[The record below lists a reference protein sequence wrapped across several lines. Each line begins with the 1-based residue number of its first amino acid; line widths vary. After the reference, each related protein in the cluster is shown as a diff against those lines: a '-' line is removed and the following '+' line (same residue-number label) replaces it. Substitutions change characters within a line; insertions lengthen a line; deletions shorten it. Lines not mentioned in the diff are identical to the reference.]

1 MKWYDHI
8 YMGSN
13 AVERLD
19 EIREDIEQ
27 EEFVFPQLYLITL
40 ASNGVDQLDLFPAK
54 QLAFQTSVVRFTGM
68 LVGAAVGR
76 EEAMTVLQRI
86 ASDTMLATGGCD
98 MRSYLMERHRTDL
111 TRQIAEE
118 GGM

>member
-13 AVERLD
+13 AAERLD

-40 ASNGVDQLDLFPAK
+40 VPSTNNIK
-54 QLAFQTSVVRFTGM
+54 M
-68 LVGAAVGR
+68 K
-76 EEAMTVLQRI
+76 
-86 ASDTMLATGGCD
+86 
-98 MRSYLMERHRTDL
+98 
-111 TRQIAEE
+111 
-118 GGM
+118 